1 MYIYA
6 ILEQMEGD
14 IYTYKMS
21 IAIYVI
27 HVTGTGHNIELLAEA
42 QSKKQYI
49 LATTR

>member
-27 HVTGTGHNIELLAEA
+27 HVTGTGHTIELL
-42 QSKKQYI
+42 SRSPKQETVHTCNY
-49 LATTR
+49 